1 MVGETICSDRTDAY
15 DLEDAIN
22 DGYLVPPKAVSVPL
36 KFPTMGIN
44 YDDLSDEEKEQW
56 DAIEWDEED
65 DKGPLSIGQII
76 GYLIHH
82 DVLMIFR
89 CGVRFRMF
97 QKWAKGTSRE
107 EFFKNVETEIQQTAF
122 SEPISPHISFQS
134 DRSEGLRLINLVTFL
149 EAFSDKILLEILK
162 TNHWLQDD
170 LFKDLDMTEE
180 DARRVLSR
188 FSK

>member
-1 MVGETICSDRTDAY
+1 MNLK
-15 DLEDAIN
+15 DLLYQTKIDTN
-22 DGYLVPPKAVSVPL
+22 D
-36 KFPTMGIN
+36 
-44 YDDLSDEEKEQW
+44 EK
-56 DAIEWDEED
+56 
-65 DKGPLSIGQII
+65 GSLSIGQII

-89 CGVRFRMF
+89 CGARFGMF

-122 SEPISPHISFQS
+122 SEPIPPYILFKS
-134 DRSEGLRLINLVTFL
+134 DRSDGLRLINLLTFL

-180 DARRVLSR
+180 DARIVFFR
-188 FSK
+188 FSKKLKLLVKLRNYL